1 MALGVQKAIF
11 NIITSIFIMGGYGIY
26 VFVINREESMA
37 QINEAQF
44 WGKFMLTMI
53 IVTIILKIALYIIF
67 TIVRKMRNME
77 ADIEDIDFMD
87 EYDKQIEMKS
97 ERRGNHVFVF
107 GLIASMVPIA
117 MGYPLSS
124 MFIIL
129 ISSGFIGGVLGDV
142 WKIYFYKKG
151 I

>member
-1 MALGVQKAIF
+1 
-11 NIITSIFIMGGYGIY
+11 MGGYGIY

-87 EYDKQIEMKS
+87 EYDKLIELKS
-97 ERRGNHVFVF
+97 ERRGNHVFVA
-107 GLIASMVPIA
+107 GLITAMIPIA
-117 MGYPLSS
+117 MGYPIST

-129 ISSGFIGGVLGDV
+129 ISSGFLGGILGDV
-142 WKIYFYKKG
+142 WKIYFYNKG